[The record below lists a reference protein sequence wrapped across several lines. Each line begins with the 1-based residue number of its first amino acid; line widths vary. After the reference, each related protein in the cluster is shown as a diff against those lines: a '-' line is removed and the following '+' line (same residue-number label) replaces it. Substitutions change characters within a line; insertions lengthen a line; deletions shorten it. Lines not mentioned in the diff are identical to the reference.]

1 MTILAAEP
9 AERAPSTTPRAIAA
23 AAGLLLGLAV
33 AGLVWRLSPP
43 GATGFA
49 PILGVAATAGSIAL
63 ALVGDSSELTSLAR
77 AFVAAAVVVG
87 AAALSRLPG
96 ETLERAFGLGSLG
109 LAGFLAWRAVST
121 TRLRIGR
128 GGVALTAATILVLL
142 AYNAWY
148 IWASRDLEIAD
159 FMFYRLVSV
168 AVAALVDSGRIVPL
182 VLQLANSMKA
192 DYSWLPGLAP
202 GLALAL
208 GAPLSRAVYQ
218 AALMA
223 FYAAPALVALG
234 WLAREL
240 AVRAGAGRPTRRN
253 LLALAAAIA
262 VVAVVYPTGLAVTA
276 RGMPDIGGLALY
288 VLALALAERLARSL
302 SLERAVKQAPR
313 LALALALTLFALFL
327 FRRWYAF
334 AAVGVVVTLAG
345 EIAVLAG
352 RQRRSFAWGAAT
364 KAAALAA
371 LVGLALVSPVL
382 VDWLPNPAAH
392 DYSQIYAAYRK
403 PVEAFVGLIGDWW
416 GFAILALGLAAA
428 TLLALR
434 SEEARLLR
442 LTWGGAIIGAALFL
456 RVQTPYVHHV
466 FLIAPAVTAS
476 IAAAALLAPVWAR
489 ALGVL
494 ALAAATLTPLGALVP
509 KGAFPTYGQPHAPRS
524 DLAELARMK
533 DWIDAHATPQTK
545 VCGLG
550 SSYTFSGQLMEELW
564 QLKADRSPLRLNP
577 SERVSVQMSDVDTVQ
592 GPPVPELKDCAY
604 ILVGD
609 PVQTHLI
616 PSYQQTVIV
625 PSQEMLSGQGIGAHF
640 RRVGEVFALENGV
653 SAVVFERAS
662 PLSDDDMAALV
673 ARWRAARGL

>member
-9 AERAPSTTPRAIAA
+9 AHQHSSTTPRAAA
-23 AAGLLLGLAV
+23 AAIGLLLGLAV

-43 GATGFA
+43 GALGFA
-49 PILGVAATAGSIAL
+49 LLLGLMASAASIAL
-63 ALVGDSSELTSLAR
+63 ALVNESGGLANLSR
-77 AFVAAAVVVG
+77 SFAVAALVVG
-87 AAALSRLPG
+87 GAALSRLPG
-96 ETLERAFGLGSLG
+96 EALERAFGLGSLG
-109 LAGFLAWRAVST
+109 LAGFLTWRAVSAA
-121 TRLRIGR
+121 RLRIGR
-128 GGVALTAATILVLL
+128 AAVALGAATILVLL
-142 AYNAWY
+142 GYNAWY
-148 IWASRDLEIAD
+148 VWASRDLEIAD

-168 AVAALVDSGRIVPL
+168 AVAGLIDSGRIIPL
-182 VLQLANSMKA
+182 VLQFANTMKA

-240 AVRAGAGRPTRRN
+240 SFRAGADRSARRSVA
-253 LLALAAAIA
+253 ALAVAIA
-262 VVAVVYPTGLAVTA
+262 IVAVTYPTGLAVTA

-288 VLALALAERLARSL
+288 VLALALADRLARSL
-302 SLERAVKQAPR
+302 SLVRAVKQVPR
-313 LALALALTLFALFL
+313 LAVALALTLFALFL

-334 AAVGVVVTLAG
+334 AAVGIVVTLAG
-345 EIAVLAG
+345 EVAVLAWRQG
-352 RQRRSFAWGAAT
+352 RAFAWGAT
-364 KAAALAA
+364 VQGAALAA

-382 VDWLPNPAAH
+382 VDWLPDPAAH

-403 PVEAFVGLIGDWW
+403 PVAVFVSLVGDWW
-416 GFAILALGLAAA
+416 GFAILALSLAAA
-428 TLLALR
+428 ALLALR
-434 SEEARLLR
+434 SAEARLLR

-476 IAAAALLAPVWAR
+476 IAAAELLAPVWLR
-489 ALGVL
+489 ALAFV
-494 ALAAATLTPLGALVP
+494 ALAAATLTPLGALAP
-509 KGAFPTYGQPHAPRS
+509 KGTFPSYGQPHQPRA

-550 SSYTFSGQLMEELW
+550 SSYTFSGQLMDELW
-564 QLKADRSPLRLNP
+564 QLKADRSPFHLNP
-577 SERVSVQMSDVDTVQ
+577 NERTSVQMSDVDTVQ
-592 GPPVPELKDCAY
+592 GPPIPELKDCAFM
-604 ILVGD
+604 LVGD

-616 PSYQQTVIV
+616 PSYQQTVVV
-625 PSQEMLSGQGIGAHF
+625 PSQEMLSGQGVGAHY
-640 RRVGEVFALENGV
+640 RRSGEVFSLENGV
-653 SAVVFERAS
+653 SAVAFERTS
-662 PLSDDDMAALV
+662 PLSDDDMAALA
-673 ARWRAARGL
+673 ARWRAARSM